1 MNKSN
6 VAAWFGVL
14 YALIVVAVVAL
25 CWFGV
30 VPARFDVSR
39 VVAAAQNCVLAVYLG
54 VINVGAFALFGYDK
68 RVAVKYQG
76 SGARSRVPEAT
87 LLGACLLGG
96 ALGGM
101 VGMRVFRHK
110 TLKWYFRFG
119 LPAFL
124 VLHVAIFVLAAGGGL
139 I

>member
-6 VAAWFGVL
+6 VAAWFGGL
-14 YALIVVAVVAL
+14 YALIVAVVVAL

-30 VPARFDVSR
+30 VPVRLDLGR
-39 VVAAAQNCVLAVYLG
+39 VAAAAQNCVLAVYLG
-54 VINVGAFALFGYDK
+54 VINVATFALFGYDK
-68 RVAVKYQG
+68 RVAVKFQG

-96 ALGGM
+96 VLGGM

-124 VLHVAIFVLAAGGGL
+124 VLHVAIFVLAAGAGL

>member
-6 VAAWFGVL
+6 VAAWFGGL
-14 YALIVVAVVAL
+14 YALIVAVVVAL

-30 VPARFDVSR
+30 VPARFDLGC
-39 VVAAAQNCVLAVYLG
+39 VVAAAQNRALAVYLG

-124 VLHVAIFVLAAGGGL
+124 VLHVAIFVLAAGAGL